1 MRGGALF
8 RHDSKHQSFIISV
21 TSVTAAFTEH
31 FLPLLDDD
39 DHHGL
44 HGDDFS
50 GKQYFS
56 GTFFNRNDKNIIQG
70 VLDMR
75 QFSFTSNS
83 NRHQT
88 SIYITKIHSCVI
100 MKV

>member
-56 GTFFNRNDKNIIQG
+56 GTFFNLNDINIILKTNNLRS
-70 VLDMR
+70 VA
-75 QFSFTSNS
+75 
-83 NRHQT
+83 
-88 SIYITKIHSCVI
+88 YCTKEA
-100 MKV
+100 